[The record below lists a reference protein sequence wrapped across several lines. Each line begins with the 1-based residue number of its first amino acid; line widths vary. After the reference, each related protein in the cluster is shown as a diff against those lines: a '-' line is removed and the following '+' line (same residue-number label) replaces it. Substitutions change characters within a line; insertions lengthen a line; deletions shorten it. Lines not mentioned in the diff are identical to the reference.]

1 MRRIAYLYIANEG
14 GVDSSSRFEV
24 IQLIVRIMY
33 MYSTGVVLFCKIVC
47 SHTHHTVWCVF
58 PHTISVLTLLLWFY
72 GLINNVPRTRV
83 RPSVNSG
90 SSNIVSHFR
99 L

>member
-33 MYSTGVVLFCKIVC
+33 MYSTGVVLFCKIAC
-47 SHTHHTVWCVF
+47 SHTHHTV
-58 PHTISVLTLLLWFY
+58 
-72 GLINNVPRTRV
+72 
-83 RPSVNSG
+83 
-90 SSNIVSHFR
+90 
-99 L
+99 